1 MSETKKKK
9 LIEVAL
15 PLDKINEACVREKS
29 IRHGHPSTLHLWW
42 ARRPLAAAR
51 AVIWASLVDDPSSHP
66 EQFPTETAQEKE
78 RNRLFKIL
86 EKLVVWENLCDE
98 QVLHAAKEEI
108 MKSTGGN
115 PPALLDPFCGGGAI
129 PLEAQRLGLKAYA
142 SDLNPIPVM
151 INKAMIEIP
160 PLFQDQK
167 PVHPGS
173 SQLNVYQGN
182 AGLAEDV
189 EYYANW
195 MRDEAYKRIGY
206 LYPKATI
213 RNAWGGERERKA
225 TVIAWI
231 WARTVKCPNPACQS
245 EIPLVHSFNLSKK
258 KGHECHIH
266 LDIDHSTHPASITYT
281 IESGLVE
288 GTKEGTVSRQGAVC
302 PVCGEP
308 IDFPYLREEGKQH
321 HLGATLMAIVADG
334 PNGRI
339 YLPATEEHV
348 QASECERPEEAPDG
362 PLPVNP
368 RNFNTPIYGLDHY
381 ANLFTSRQLVAL
393 TTFSAL
399 VQEAQQKAE
408 QDALAAGRGDDGIS
422 LEKLGKGAKA
432 YGQAIGVYL
441 AFIVDKLA
449 DYQSTIC
456 VWHTTREILANGF
469 RRQAIPMTW
478 DYAEGNPFSG
488 VSGSWHSMSQWV
500 SQTIDNLSL
509 NNCSL
514 GSVVQWDATQDIS
527 LRNIMVSTDP
537 PYYDNIAYAD
547 LSDFFYVWMRQSLQ
561 TTYPDLF
568 ATMLTPKTPELIAS
582 PYRFDGSKVKAK
594 QYFEDGMMQTCR
606 NIFQY
611 ARPDIPVTIYYAF
624 KQSDSQ
630 ETDGT
635 ASSGWETMLS
645 AIIKAGFVI
654 TGTWPLRTELT
665 TALKGQMSAL
675 SSSIVIVCR
684 KPDGARPD
692 ILRKDFVDILHGEL
706 KDALTKLQSSNIA
719 PVDLAQSI
727 IGPGIAVYSRYRKV
741 LAADGSAIS
750 VRDALKMINAVYA
763 EIIKVTSFGP
773 EADFCLILYE
783 QNGFNDM
790 RFGEADVL
798 ARSKNTAVDKMA
810 KEGLVDSAKGIV
822 RLKTREELSA
832 FSPHSE
838 NLWLIT
844 QQVVQACEKNGY
856 AGTAAI
862 FSQLNGAQTDQVKK
876 MCYRLY
882 KIADS
887 KGWSKDGQA
896 YNAVIAGWDAM
907 AHEAAQLK
915 QQKNQ
920 AVQGTL
926 GF

>member
-1 MSETKKKK
+1 M
-9 LIEVAL
+9 
-15 PLDKINEACVREKS
+15 
-29 IRHGHPSTLHLWW
+29 
-42 ARRPLAAAR
+42 
-51 AVIWASLVDDPSSHP
+51 
-66 EQFPTETAQEKE
+66 
-78 RNRLFKIL
+78 
-86 EKLVVWENLCDE
+86 VW
-98 QVLHAAKEEI
+98 
-108 MKSTGGN
+108 
-115 PPALLDPFCGGGAI
+115 
-129 PLEAQRLGLKAYA
+129 
-142 SDLNPIPVM
+142 
-151 INKAMIEIP
+151 
-160 PLFQDQK
+160 
-167 PVHPGS
+167 
-173 SQLNVYQGN
+173 
-182 AGLAEDV
+182 
-189 EYYANW
+189 
-195 MRDEAYKRIGY
+195 
-206 LYPKATI
+206 
-213 RNAWGGERERKA
+213 
-225 TVIAWI
+225 
-231 WARTVKCPNPACQS
+231 
-245 EIPLVHSFNLSKK
+245 
-258 KGHECHIH
+258 
-266 LDIDHSTHPASITYT
+266 
-281 IESGLVE
+281 
-288 GTKEGTVSRQGAVC
+288 
-302 PVCGEP
+302 
-308 IDFPYLREEGKQH
+308 DF
-321 HLGATLMAIVADG
+321 
-334 PNGRI
+334 
-339 YLPATEEHV
+339 
-348 QASECERPEEAPDG
+348 
-362 PLPVNP
+362 
-368 RNFNTPIYGLDHY
+368 
-381 ANLFTSRQLVAL
+381 
-393 TTFSAL
+393 
-399 VQEAQQKAE
+399 
-408 QDALAAGRGDDGIS
+408 
-422 LEKLGKGAKA
+422 
-432 YGQAIGVYL
+432 
-441 AFIVDKLA
+441 
-449 DYQSTIC
+449 
-456 VWHTTREILANGF
+456 
-469 RRQAIPMTW
+469 
-478 DYAEGNPFSG
+478 AEGNIFGDS
-488 VSGSWHSMSQWV
+488 SGSWNVLIKNYADSM
-500 SQTIDNLSL
+500 L
-509 NNCSL
+509 N
-514 GSVVQWDATQDIS
+514 GGMQFPRDVVGQVVQWDATQDIS

-547 LSDFFYVWMRQSLQ
+547 LSDFFYVWMRQSLR

-594 QYFEDGMMQTCR
+594 QHFEDGMLQTCR

-624 KQSDSQ
+624 KQSDAQ

-654 TGTWPLRTELT
+654 TGTWPMRTENGSRMVSQGAN
-665 TALKGQMSAL
+665 ALA
-675 SSSIVIVCR
+675 SSIVIVCR

>member
-1 MSETKKKK
+1 MSETKGKK

-86 EKLVVWENLCDE
+86 EKLVVWENSCDE

-213 RNAWGGERERKA
+213 RNGGGEKKA

-308 IDFPYLREEGKQH
+308 IDFPYLREEGKRH

-348 QASECERPEEAPDG
+348 HASECERPENAPDG
-362 PLPVNP
+362 HLSGKALVN
-368 RNFNTPIYGLDHY
+368 IGLYGFSSTKD
-381 ANLFTSRQLVAL
+381 LFTPRQLVAL

-594 QYFEDGMMQTCR
+594 QHFEDGMLQTCR

-750 VRDALKMINAVYA
+750 VRDALKMINAAYA

-810 KEGLVDSAKGIV
+810 KEGLVDSAKGTV

-856 AGTAAI
+856 EGTAAI

>member
-1 MSETKKKK
+1 
-9 LIEVAL
+9 
-15 PLDKINEACVREKS
+15 
-29 IRHGHPSTLHLWW
+29 
-42 ARRPLAAAR
+42 
-51 AVIWASLVDDPSSHP
+51 
-66 EQFPTETAQEKE
+66 
-78 RNRLFKIL
+78 
-86 EKLVVWENLCDE
+86 
-98 QVLHAAKEEI
+98 
-108 MKSTGGN
+108 
-115 PPALLDPFCGGGAI
+115 
-129 PLEAQRLGLKAYA
+129 
-142 SDLNPIPVM
+142 
-151 INKAMIEIP
+151 
-160 PLFQDQK
+160 
-167 PVHPGS
+167 
-173 SQLNVYQGN
+173 
-182 AGLAEDV
+182 
-189 EYYANW
+189 
-195 MRDEAYKRIGY
+195 
-206 LYPKATI
+206 
-213 RNAWGGERERKA
+213 
-225 TVIAWI
+225 
-231 WARTVKCPNPACQS
+231 
-245 EIPLVHSFNLSKK
+245 
-258 KGHECHIH
+258 
-266 LDIDHSTHPASITYT
+266 
-281 IESGLVE
+281 
-288 GTKEGTVSRQGAVC
+288 
-302 PVCGEP
+302 
-308 IDFPYLREEGKQH
+308 
-321 HLGATLMAIVADG
+321 MAIVADG

-441 AFIVDKLA
+441 AFIVDKMADRLSSLA
-449 DYQSTIC
+449 SWDSS
-456 VWHTTREILANGF
+456 RETLRNTFG
-469 RRQAIPMTW
+469 RQAIPMVW
-478 DYAEGNPFSG
+478 DYAEANPFCCA
-488 VSGSWHSMSQWV
+488 SGSYANMAEWV
-500 SQTIDNLSL
+500 IKVVQKLPSGRP
-509 NNCSL
+509 

-537 PYYDNIAYAD
+537 PYYDNIGYAD
-547 LSDFFYVWMRQSLQ
+547 LSDFFYVWMRQSLR

-594 QYFEDGMMQTCR
+594 QHFEDGMLQTCR

-624 KQSDSQ
+624 KQSDAQ

-654 TGTWPLRTELT
+654 TGTWPFRTEMENRSVAMGSN
-665 TALKGQMSAL
+665 ALA
-675 SSSIVIVCR
+675 SSIVIVCR

>member
-213 RNAWGGERERKA
+213 RNGGGEKKA

>member
-1 MSETKKKK
+1 MSSFVLCKKK
-9 LIEVAL
+9 
-15 PLDKINEACVREKS
+15 DK
-29 IRHGHPSTLHLWW
+29 
-42 ARRPLAAAR
+42 
-51 AVIWASLVDDPSSHP
+51 
-66 EQFPTETAQEKE
+66 Q
-78 RNRLFKIL
+78 
-86 EKLVVWENLCDE
+86 VW
-98 QVLHAAKEEI
+98 V
-108 MKSTGGN
+108 
-115 PPALLDPFCGGGAI
+115 
-129 PLEAQRLGLKAYA
+129 
-142 SDLNPIPVM
+142 
-151 INKAMIEIP
+151 
-160 PLFQDQK
+160 K
-167 PVHPGS
+167 PVIENDLIKFDIQTGEYPPPIEYGTKFVS
-173 SQLNVYQGN
+173 SQGK
-182 AGLAEDV
+182 G
-189 EYYANW
+189 
-195 MRDEAYKRIGY
+195 
-206 LYPKATI
+206 
-213 RNAWGGERERKA
+213 
-225 TVIAWI
+225 
-231 WARTVKCPNPACQS
+231 
-245 EIPLVHSFNLSKK
+245 K
-258 KGHECHIH
+258 KGTFLCPYCTTGI
-266 LDIDHSTHPASITYT
+266 LDNSYIDKQAN
-281 IESGLVE
+281 
-288 GTKEGTVSRQGAVC
+288 TVG
-302 PVCGEP
+302 
-308 IDFPYLREEGKQH
+308 
-321 HLGATLMAIVADG
+321 LGAKPVAIVAEG
-334 PNGRI
+334 PKGRV
-339 YLPATEEHV
+339 YLPFSDDEHSKLKRQIESYFKEHNIEDQV
-348 QASECERPEEAPDG
+348 SHEPCRGTFASNAQGGRYGFKEFKDY
-362 PLPVNP
+362 
-368 RNFNTPIYGLDHY
+368 FTP
-381 ANLFTSRQLVAL
+381 RQLVAL

-422 LEKLGKGAKA
+422 LEKLGKGTKA

-441 AFIVDKLA
+441 TFIVDKLA
-449 DYQSTIC
+449 DRGSSLTHWDNGYQKIGNTF
-456 VWHTTREILANGF
+456 G
-469 RRQAIPMTW
+469 RQAIPMVW
-478 DYAEGNPFSG
+478 SFPEANPFSG
-488 VSGSWHSMSQWV
+488 STGSFDSFKKGIVETVLGLPQKE
-500 SQTIDNLSL
+500 QI
-509 NNCSL
+509 

-547 LSDFFYVWMRQSLQ
+547 LSDFFYVWMRQSLRA
-561 TTYPDLF
+561 TYPDLF

-594 QYFEDGMMQTCR
+594 QHFEDGMLQTCR

-624 KQSDSQ
+624 KQSDAQ

-665 TALKGQMSAL
+665 TTLKSQMSAL

-856 AGTAAI
+856 EGTAAI

>member
-86 EKLVVWENLCDE
+86 EKLVVWENSCDE

-213 RNAWGGERERKA
+213 RNGGGEEKA

-334 PNGRI
+334 PNGRV

-348 QASECERPEEAPDG
+348 HASECERPENAPDG
-362 PLPVNP
+362 HLSGKALVN
-368 RNFNTPIYGLDHY
+368 IGLYGFSSTKD
-381 ANLFTSRQLVAL
+381 LFTPRQLIAL

-408 QDALAAGRGDDGIS
+408 QDALAAGRGDDGIP

-441 AFIVDKLA
+441 AFLVDKQTDLGNA
-449 DYQSTIC
+449 LNRWEPVAQC
-456 VWHTTREILANGF
+456 PRQLFG
-469 RRQAIPMTW
+469 RQAIPMVW
-478 DYAEGNPFSG
+478 DFAEGNIFGDS
-488 VSGSWHSMSQWV
+488 SGSWNVLIKNYADSM
-500 SQTIDNLSL
+500 L
-509 NNCSL
+509 N
-514 GSVVQWDATQDIS
+514 GGMQFPRDVVGQVVQWDATQDIS

-547 LSDFFYVWMRQSLQ
+547 LSDFFYVWMRQSLR

-594 QYFEDGMMQTCR
+594 QHFEDGMLQTCR

-611 ARPDIPVTIYYAF
+611 DRPDIPVTIYYAF
-624 KQSDSQ
+624 KQSDAQ

-654 TGTWPLRTELT
+654 TGTWPMRTENGSRMVSQGAN
-665 TALKGQMSAL
+665 ALA
-675 SSSIVIVCR
+675 SSIVIVCR

>member
-1 MSETKKKK
+1 MSETKGKK

-86 EKLVVWENLCDE
+86 EKLVVWENSCDE

-213 RNAWGGERERKA
+213 RNGGGGEEKA

-441 AFIVDKLA
+441 ACIVDKATNLWTSLA
-449 DYQSTIC
+449 SWMNDRGAF
-456 VWHTTREILANGF
+456 RETF
-469 RRQAIPMTW
+469 SRQAIPMVW
-478 DYAEGNPFSG
+478 DYAEANPFSDAG
-488 VSGSWHSMSQWV
+488 GNFLQFSKRVSDVIKDFPS
-500 SQTIDNLSL
+500 TT
-509 NNCSL
+509 NCQA
-514 GSVVQWDATQDIS
+514 VQWDATQDIN

-547 LSDFFYVWMRQSLQ
+547 LSDFFYVWMRQSLR

-594 QYFEDGMMQTCR
+594 QHFEDGMLQTCR

-624 KQSDSQ
+624 KQSDAQ

-654 TGTWPLRTELT
+654 TGTWPLKTEST
-665 TALKGQMSAL
+665 GRAISQGANALA
-675 SSSIVIVCR
+675 SSIVIVCR

-763 EIIKVTSFGP
+763 EILKVTSFGP

>member
-86 EKLVVWENLCDE
+86 EKLVVWENSCDE

-213 RNAWGGERERKA
+213 RNVCVGGGGEKKA

-408 QDALAAGRGDDGIS
+408 QDALAAGRGDDGIP

-441 AFIVDKLA
+441 AFIVDKMADRLSSLA
-449 DYQSTIC
+449 SWDSS
-456 VWHTTREILANGF
+456 RETLRNTFG
-469 RRQAIPMTW
+469 RQAIPMVW
-478 DYAEGNPFSG
+478 DYAEANPFCCA
-488 VSGSWHSMSQWV
+488 SGSYANMAEWV
-500 SQTIDNLSL
+500 IKVVQKLPSGRP
-509 NNCSL
+509 

-537 PYYDNIAYAD
+537 PYYDNIGYAD
-547 LSDFFYVWMRQSLQ
+547 LSDFFYVWMRQSLR

-594 QYFEDGMMQTCR
+594 QHFEDGMLQTCR

-624 KQSDSQ
+624 KQSDAQ

-654 TGTWPLRTELT
+654 TGTWPFRTEMENRSIASGAN
-665 TALKGQMSAL
+665 ALA
-675 SSSIVIVCR
+675 SSIVIVCR

>member
-1 MSETKKKK
+1 
-9 LIEVAL
+9 
-15 PLDKINEACVREKS
+15 
-29 IRHGHPSTLHLWW
+29 
-42 ARRPLAAAR
+42 
-51 AVIWASLVDDPSSHP
+51 
-66 EQFPTETAQEKE
+66 
-78 RNRLFKIL
+78 
-86 EKLVVWENLCDE
+86 
-98 QVLHAAKEEI
+98 
-108 MKSTGGN
+108 
-115 PPALLDPFCGGGAI
+115 
-129 PLEAQRLGLKAYA
+129 
-142 SDLNPIPVM
+142 
-151 INKAMIEIP
+151 
-160 PLFQDQK
+160 
-167 PVHPGS
+167 
-173 SQLNVYQGN
+173 
-182 AGLAEDV
+182 
-189 EYYANW
+189 
-195 MRDEAYKRIGY
+195 
-206 LYPKATI
+206 
-213 RNAWGGERERKA
+213 
-225 TVIAWI
+225 
-231 WARTVKCPNPACQS
+231 
-245 EIPLVHSFNLSKK
+245 
-258 KGHECHIH
+258 
-266 LDIDHSTHPASITYT
+266 
-281 IESGLVE
+281 
-288 GTKEGTVSRQGAVC
+288 
-302 PVCGEP
+302 
-308 IDFPYLREEGKQH
+308 
-321 HLGATLMAIVADG
+321 MAIVADG

>member
-1 MSETKKKK
+1 
-9 LIEVAL
+9 
-15 PLDKINEACVREKS
+15 
-29 IRHGHPSTLHLWW
+29 
-42 ARRPLAAAR
+42 
-51 AVIWASLVDDPSSHP
+51 
-66 EQFPTETAQEKE
+66 
-78 RNRLFKIL
+78 
-86 EKLVVWENLCDE
+86 
-98 QVLHAAKEEI
+98 
-108 MKSTGGN
+108 
-115 PPALLDPFCGGGAI
+115 
-129 PLEAQRLGLKAYA
+129 
-142 SDLNPIPVM
+142 
-151 INKAMIEIP
+151 
-160 PLFQDQK
+160 
-167 PVHPGS
+167 
-173 SQLNVYQGN
+173 
-182 AGLAEDV
+182 
-189 EYYANW
+189 
-195 MRDEAYKRIGY
+195 
-206 LYPKATI
+206 
-213 RNAWGGERERKA
+213 
-225 TVIAWI
+225 
-231 WARTVKCPNPACQS
+231 
-245 EIPLVHSFNLSKK
+245 
-258 KGHECHIH
+258 
-266 LDIDHSTHPASITYT
+266 
-281 IESGLVE
+281 
-288 GTKEGTVSRQGAVC
+288 
-302 PVCGEP
+302 
-308 IDFPYLREEGKQH
+308 
-321 HLGATLMAIVADG
+321 MAIVADG
-334 PNGRI
+334 PNGRV

-348 QASECERPEEAPDG
+348 HASECERPENAPDG
-362 PLPVNP
+362 HLSGKALVN
-368 RNFNTPIYGLDHY
+368 IGLYGFSSTKD
-381 ANLFTSRQLVAL
+381 LFTPRQLVAI

-408 QDALAAGRGDDGIS
+408 QDALAAGRGDDGIP

-441 AFIVDKLA
+441 AFIVDKMA
-449 DYQSTIC
+449 DMGNALNAWEPIAQC
-456 VWHTTREILANGF
+456 PRHLFA
-469 RRQAIPMTW
+469 RQAIPMVW
-478 DYAEGNPFSG
+478 DFAEGNIFGDS
-488 VSGSWHSMSQWV
+488 SGSWNVLIKNYADSM
-500 SQTIDNLSL
+500 L
-509 NNCSL
+509 N
-514 GSVVQWDATQDIS
+514 GGMQFPRDVVGQVVQWDATQDIS

-594 QYFEDGMMQTCR
+594 QHFEDGMLQTCR

-624 KQSDSQ
+624 KQSDAQ

-645 AIIKAGFVI
+645 AIINAGFVI
-654 TGTWPLRTELT
+654 TGTWPFRTEMENRSVAMGSN
-665 TALKGQMSAL
+665 ALA
-675 SSSIVIVCR
+675 SSIVIVCR

-692 ILRKDFVDILHGEL
+692 ILRKDFVDILHGKL

-856 AGTAAI
+856 EGTAAI

>member
-1 MSETKKKK
+1 M
-9 LIEVAL
+9 
-15 PLDKINEACVREKS
+15 P
-29 IRHGHPSTLHLWW
+29 
-42 ARRPLAAAR
+42 
-51 AVIWASLVDDPSSHP
+51 
-66 EQFPTETAQEKE
+66 
-78 RNRLFKIL
+78 
-86 EKLVVWENLCDE
+86 
-98 QVLHAAKEEI
+98 
-108 MKSTGGN
+108 
-115 PPALLDPFCGGGAI
+115 
-129 PLEAQRLGLKAYA
+129 
-142 SDLNPIPVM
+142 M
-151 INKAMIEIP
+151 I
-160 PLFQDQK
+160 
-167 PVHPGS
+167 
-173 SQLNVYQGN
+173 
-182 AGLAEDV
+182 
-189 EYYANW
+189 
-195 MRDEAYKRIGY
+195 
-206 LYPKATI
+206 
-213 RNAWGGERERKA
+213 
-225 TVIAWI
+225 
-231 WARTVKCPNPACQS
+231 
-245 EIPLVHSFNLSKK
+245 
-258 KGHECHIH
+258 
-266 LDIDHSTHPASITYT
+266 
-281 IESGLVE
+281 
-288 GTKEGTVSRQGAVC
+288 
-302 PVCGEP
+302 
-308 IDFPYLREEGKQH
+308 
-321 HLGATLMAIVADG
+321 
-334 PNGRI
+334 
-339 YLPATEEHV
+339 
-348 QASECERPEEAPDG
+348 
-362 PLPVNP
+362 
-368 RNFNTPIYGLDHY
+368 
-381 ANLFTSRQLVAL
+381 
-393 TTFSAL
+393 
-399 VQEAQQKAE
+399 
-408 QDALAAGRGDDGIS
+408 
-422 LEKLGKGAKA
+422 
-432 YGQAIGVYL
+432 
-441 AFIVDKLA
+441 
-449 DYQSTIC
+449 
-456 VWHTTREILANGF
+456 
-469 RRQAIPMTW
+469 W

-488 VSGSWHSMSQWV
+488 STGSFDSMERWV
-500 SQTIDNLSL
+500 ADALDKLPGSTE
-509 NNCSL
+509 NN

-547 LSDFFYVWMRQSLQ
+547 LSDFFYVWMRQSLR

-594 QYFEDGMMQTCR
+594 QHFEDGMLQTCR

-611 ARPDIPVTIYYAF
+611 TRPDIPVTIYYAF
-624 KQSDSQ
+624 KQSDAQ

-654 TGTWPLRTELT
+654 TGTWPLKTEST
-665 TALKGQMSAL
+665 GRAISQGANALA
-675 SSSIVIVCR
+675 SSIVIVCR

-750 VRDALKMINAVYA
+750 VRDALKMINAAYA

-856 AGTAAI
+856 EGTAAI